1 MVIVE
6 EEEEAQDLLVQK
18 VGCIVMAE
26 GCKVA
31 MTCREVL
38 TEDQGDMAEEE
49 TIKEVKEVKAV

>member
-1 MVIVE
+1 MVIVG
-6 EEEEAQDLLVQK
+6 EEEAQDLLVQK

-31 MTCREVL
+31 MTCREAR